1 VPEDLVI
8 GRLLSDD
15 FDEYL
20 GEDDSQRFVWL
31 ALVKNAWRRERD
43 FVVLRAE
50 TAGRSHDAGALPCA

>member
-1 VPEDLVI
+1 VI

-50 TAGRSHDAGALPCA
+50 TPAGRGHDAGACPCA